1 MNIKD
6 LHLLYNAAAHFAA
19 QEKYP
24 DGLISAMSS
33 TGKEGFD
40 ALCWAVVELSTQ
52 GELCRRAMG
61 HDKAKL
67 LTLEQ
72 VSRQMLP
79 RDIVIAKQAVL
90 DAVIKGLRAPE
101 EDENAEV
108 DEVLAELEKKT
119 GAG

>member
-1 MNIKD
+1 MDIAK

-24 DGLISAMSS
+24 DGLIGAMAGA
-33 TGKEGFD
+33 GKEGFE
-40 ALCWAVVELSTQ
+40 ALCWAIVELSTQ
-52 GELCRRAMG
+52 GELCRREMG
-61 HDKAKL
+61 YDRDGM

-79 RDIVIAKQAVL
+79 RDIVVAKQAVL

-119 GAG
+119 DAG

>member
-67 LTLEQ
+67 LTLE
-72 VSRQMLP
+72 
-79 RDIVIAKQAVL
+79 
-90 DAVIKGLRAPE
+90 